1 MGFTE
6 ERGKLGGWGRRDGGA
21 VATGVRRWKGTRGG
35 LMEGGGEGEG
45 QRRDHAIVGDSILGT
60 ECLNESLLWL
70 HYAAFKRQPAFL

>member
-1 MGFTE
+1 
-6 ERGKLGGWGRRDGGA
+6 
-21 VATGVRRWKGTRGG
+21 
-35 LMEGGGEGEG
+35 MEGGVEGEG